1 MVKRDREELIDTV
14 PNKRLR
20 KTLPDRLSALSDE
33 LVLVLLSYLP
43 INDLIRCE
51 QLSRRLRTLA
61 SDSQL
66 WKAAYYERFVRPR
79 AARIPGLRDTSTSDR
94 SLLYSSKL
102 SKWLDDGYLVKRGGA
117 TNWKRQYRLRHNWSR
132 GSCKRTET
140 EIAPKPSIPPILV
153 RLHDG
158 VAVTADA
165 AAGLRAW
172 SMQGSQ
178 NLVATLTWEFDDNFK
193 ATPTS
198 LALDCSSTF
207 TSDLRISVGFSN
219 GSFGVYVLD
228 RRKQSLACRY
238 LHAPSSN
245 GKLGQIACLS
255 SYIAT
260 LTEAQLLSVYR
271 FPEPG
276 EKASDQKIVGQPQ
289 LLCSLKSYTTWPP
302 LSLILRRSS
311 TGITTSIAYAMPTY
325 TSGWSVGLQEL
336 QLSPDGAVLQSR
348 LATAISYEPAP
359 LGGSVHRISRP
370 SPDPS
375 SSMVH
380 APLFKSSASSAKPT
394 SLSYTHPYL
403 LAGHSDNT
411 LTLYMVTS
419 NTEQLIIGPG
429 NLLCGHTASV
439 SGAHIG
445 DRGKAVSVS
454 MDGHDLRVWE
464 LEGGI
469 ASGTGRRRVPWGEAS
484 VSVRSEAS
492 CEQECRVPQ
501 KGSRGNDYMT
511 SMEHRHTQEA
521 VASNG
526 WLSFDEE
533 HVIMLGEKRQ
543 GQQALVV
550 YNFA

>member
-1 MVKRDREELIDTV
+1 MVKRDREELIDAV

-20 KTLPDRLSALSDE
+20 TVFPDRLSALSDE

-43 INDLIRCE
+43 IHDLVKCE
-51 QLSRRLRTLA
+51 H
-61 SDSQL
+61 DSQL

-79 AARIPGLRDTSTSDR
+79 AARIPGLRDASTSDQ

-102 SKWLDDGYLVKRGGA
+102 SKWLDDGYLVKRGQA
-117 TNWKRQYRLRHNWSR
+117 TNWKRQYKLRHNWSR

-140 EIAPKPSIPPILV
+140 EIAPRPSIPPILV

-158 VAVTADA
+158 VVVTADA

-172 SMQGSQ
+172 SMHGSE
-178 NLVATLTWEFDDNFK
+178 NLVATLAWELDSTSSD

-198 LALDCSSTF
+198 LALDCSSTSTF
-207 TSDLRISVGFSN
+207 DLNISVGFSD
-219 GSFGVYVLD
+219 GSFGLYLLH
-228 RRKQSLACRY
+228 RGKKSLACRY
-238 LHAPSSN
+238 SHAPSPN
-245 GKLGQIACLS
+245 GRVGQIACLS

-260 LTEAQLLSVYR
+260 LSETQLLSVYR
-271 FPEPG
+271 FSIPG
-276 EKASDQKIVGQPQ
+276 EEASDPETLGEPQ
-289 LLCSLKSYTTWPP
+289 LLCSLKSYTIWPP
-302 LSLILRRSS
+302 LSLALRRSS
-311 TGITTSIAYAMPTY
+311 TGFMISIAYAMPTY

-336 QLSPDGAVLQSR
+336 RLLPDGTVLQSR
-348 LATAISYEPAP
+348 LATPIGYGFAP
-359 LGGSVHRISRP
+359 LAGSAHRL
-370 SPDPS
+370 SPPCPDSGP
-375 SSMVH
+375 SMVH
-380 APLFKSSASSAKPT
+380 SSLFKSSASSAKPT

-429 NLLCGHTASV
+429 KLLCGHTAAV

-454 MDGHDLRVWE
+454 VNGSDLRVWE
-464 LEGGI
+464 LEGGMT
-469 ASGTGRRRVPWGEAS
+469 SNNGRRRVPWGEIS
-484 VSVRSEAS
+484 VTLRSEVDH
-492 CEQECRVPQ
+492 EQDCRAA
-501 KGSRGNDYMT
+501 KRGSWNNNCMTLINDQQ
-511 SMEHRHTQEA
+511 TQEA

-533 HVIMLGEKRQ
+533 RVIMLGEKRQ
-543 GQQALVV
+543 GQQALII
-550 YNFA
+550 YSFA